1 MQTNIHPDLIDRAD
15 VTEAND
21 ILRRCVHC
29 GFCTAVCPTYQLL
42 GDELD
47 GPRGRIYL
55 IKNMLEDNNIS
66 AHEVRHIDRCLTCRA
81 CETACPS
88 GVEYGR
94 LLDIGRGIIQ
104 EKAAHKKRIRPFVSR
119 MTAWALRH
127 IVPYRN
133 RFAALLRLGQAL
145 APFLPKSI
153 ARKVPRSTGPVMAQD
168 DTDGHG
174 QKYSKRVLLLDGCVQ
189 GVATPGVNQALMR
202 LLASR
207 DIGVERLTREGCCG
221 ALDYHLS
228 AQETGLARMRALI
241 DQIYPR
247 LEQVDAIISTA
258 SGCGVTIKEYPTL
271 LQKDTGWQKKA
282 QAVADKVYDVS
293 ELLEG
298 QTFNCRPTRVALHV
312 PCSLQHGQKIVG
324 VVESILTDAGI
335 HLTEVKESHLCCGSA
350 GPYSLMQPGIA
361 ESLLSRKVTSL
372 EANDPEIIVTANV
385 GCQMH
390 LQSGTRLPVMHW
402 VELLERQLKTRHN
415 SDSLPASR

>member
-1 MQTNIHPDLIDRAD
+1 MQTNIHPDLIDRDD
-15 VTEAND
+15 VDEAND
-21 ILRRCVHC
+21 ILRSCVHC

-55 IKNMLEDNNIS
+55 IKNMLEDNDIA
-66 AHEVRHIDRCLTCRA
+66 AHDVQHIDRCLTCRA

-94 LLDIGRGIIQ
+94 LLDIGRGIIV
-104 EKAAHKKRIRPFVSR
+104 EKTTRPLVNR

-133 RFAALLRLGQAL
+133 RFALLLRLGQAL
-145 APFLPKSI
+145 TPLLPKSI
-153 ARKVPRSTGPVMAQD
+153 ARKVPRSTGPVIASEDMD
-168 DTDGHG
+168 DNG
-174 QKYSKRVLLLDGCVQ
+174 QAYSKRVLLLNGCVQ
-189 GVATPGVNQALMR
+189 GVATPGVNQALIQ
-202 LLASR
+202 LLAAK
-207 DIGVERLTREGCCG
+207 DIGVEMLTKEGCCG

-228 AQETGLARMRALI
+228 AQEAGLARMRALI

-247 LEQVDAIISTA
+247 LEEVDAVVSTA
-258 SGCGVTIKEYPTL
+258 SGCGVTLKDYPTL
-271 LQKDTGWQKKA
+271 LKGDSDWQAKA
-282 QAVADKVYDVS
+282 QTLANKVCDVS

-298 QTFNCRPTRVALHV
+298 QTFNCRPATVALHV
-312 PCSLQHGQKIVG
+312 PCSLQHGQKITG

-335 HLTEVKESHLCCGSA
+335 HLTEVNESHLCCGSA
-350 GPYSLMQPGIA
+350 GPWSLMQPKLA
-361 ESLLSRKVTSL
+361 ESLLSRKVANL

-402 VELLERQLKTRHN
+402 VELLERQLKAGYD
-415 SDSLPASR
+415 SDNLPASP